1 MFSNGENQ
9 AENKLLLLYLLS
21 EVEGEAYQRQ
31 VIDLILDHEV
41 MNYFTVQ
48 QLISE
53 LKKADLIEEKAAKEK
68 SKKLLLTPEGENT
81 LRYFKNR
88 IPNTKLQNFQQLVQ
102 ERKQALQE
110 NFKILTKMQQLQDGS
125 YLVKLG
131 IIKNGEEDLF
141 LKLRTSSLQESQQMV
156 DSWNK
161 NHQRVA
167 KELYSLLL
175 NS

>member
-31 VIDLILDHEV
+31 VIDLILDHEI

-53 LKKADLIEEKAAKEK
+53 LKKANLIEETSASEG
-68 SKKLLLTPEGENT
+68 SKKLYLTPEGKNT
-81 LRYFKNR
+81 LEYFKNR
-88 IPNTKLQNFQQLVQ
+88 IPYNRLQSFQQLIQ
-102 ERKQALQE
+102 EREQALKE
-110 NFKILTKMQQLQDGS
+110 NFKIISKMQKLQDGS

-141 LKLRTSSLQESQQMV
+141 LKLHV
-156 DSWNK
+156 DTLREAEKMLEVWNK
-161 NHQRVA
+161 NHQKIT
-167 KELYSLLL
+167 KELNTILLD
-175 NS
+175 N

>member
-21 EVEGEAYQRQ
+21 EVKGEAYQRQ
-31 VIDLILDHEV
+31 VIDLILDHEI

-53 LKKADLIEEKAAKEK
+53 LKKANLIEEKFTREG
-68 SKKLLLTPEGENT
+68 SKKLLLTPEGKNT
-81 LRYFKNR
+81 LWYFKNR
-88 IPNTKLQNFQQLVQ
+88 VPHNKLQNFQQLVQ

-110 NFKILTKMQQLQDGS
+110 NFKIISKMEKLQNGS

-131 IIKNGEEDLF
+131 IVKNGVEDLF
-141 LKLRTSSLQESQQMV
+141 LKLQVSTLQESEQMV
-156 DSWNK
+156 ESWKNK
-161 NHQRVA
+161 HQHVA

-175 NS
+175 DN

>member
-21 EVEGEAYQRQ
+21 EVAGEAYQRQ
-31 VIDLILDHEV
+31 VIDLILDHEI

-53 LKKADLIEEKAAKEK
+53 LKKADLIEEQPSQEG
-68 SKKLLLTPEGENT
+68 SKKLLLTPEGKNT

-88 IPNTKLQNFQQLVQ
+88 IPNNKLQKFQQLVQ

-110 NFKILTKMQQLQDGS
+110 NFKVISKMEKLHEES

-131 IIKNGEEDLF
+131 VVKNGIEDIF
-141 LKLRTSSLQESQQMV
+141 LKLHVSSLRDSEQMV
-156 DSWNK
+156 ESWKN
-161 NHQRVA
+161 NHQQLS

-175 NS
+175 NR

>member
-31 VIDLILDHEV
+31 VIDLILDHEI
-41 MNYFTVQ
+41 MNYFMVQ

-53 LKKADLIEEKAAKEK
+53 LKKADLIEEKSTSGG
-68 SKKLLLTPEGENT
+68 SKKLLLTTEGKNT
-81 LRYFKNR
+81 LRYFINR
-88 IPNTKLQNFQQLVQ
+88 IPNNKLQSFQQLVK

-110 NFKILTKMQQLQDGS
+110 NFKIIAKMQKLQDGS

-141 LKLRTSSLQESQQMV
+141 LKLHVQTLSESEKMV
-156 DSWNK
+156 EEWSK
-161 NHQRVA
+161 NHQSVS

-175 NS
+175 HS